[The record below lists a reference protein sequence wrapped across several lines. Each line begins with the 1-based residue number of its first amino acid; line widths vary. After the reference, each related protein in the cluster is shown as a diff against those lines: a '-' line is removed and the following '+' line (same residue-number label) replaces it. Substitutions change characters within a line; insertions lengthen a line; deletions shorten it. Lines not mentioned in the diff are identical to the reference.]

1 MGLDHQKVEHC
12 VTVDSSIPHH
22 QQMGDLISE
31 RGLKSAGESRRFV
44 GNMWSQGGKDSYK
57 TLLAYERWYR
67 EKGKNQ
73 GREEGEKP

>member
-1 MGLDHQKVEHC
+1 
-12 VTVDSSIPHH
+12 
-22 QQMGDLISE
+22 MGDLISE

-57 TLLAYERWYR
+57 TFLAYERWVSGKR
-67 EKGKNQ
+67 KKNQ